1 MLQKIKCYSC
11 KHVCYGPL
19 LSWSWDVSGWNTYT
33 GLLVHLCKFDATPIH
48 LEFSNKWCFMDHC
61 QILPRR
67 NEFQLNRVC
76 LNGNIEDSD
85 PPR

>member
-1 MLQKIKCYSC
+1 MA
-11 KHVCYGPL
+11 GRRAR
-19 LSWSWDVSGWNTYT
+19 
-33 GLLVHLCKFDATPIH
+33 F
-48 LEFSNKWCFMDHC
+48 EFSNKWCFMDHC